1 MYVQSSTLITLGCNA
16 TRADEVARLLNEGL
30 LRYDVSDPDQI
41 AMFVGNLAHE
51 SSNFNASRELIS
63 AKTAN
68 ANYGNRMGN
77 VNTGDGYRFRGAGW
91 VQLTGRDNFQGF
103 ENYVNANLA
112 SFGLTRRVDFTS
124 SDAAADQVGQLPW
137 AAHATFWYKF
147 VLWGTLNRQSLDR
160 HDFLMHCFVT
170 NHPAS
175 ALKMSQGKP
184 PVLSQP
190 NGWADRERRYNLAKA
205 PIQQDYVAWVRAGSP
220 RGQQTPAGPYV
231 PSIVTTLPPVSTAGA
246 GGFLDDLL
254 GRIFGTKPAT
264 PSPTPTPAPASSG
277 DDSWIPANLR
287 LTLPFPTGS
296 QFVGS
301 GSTSPVVAP
310 SATTPTP
317 VTTYVS
323 SPSLSTVAKSQT
335 KTATTKQA
343 EIIEG
348 IPNAT
353 LAIGVISMMFAL
365 SKPDMKRRK
374 ELMR

>member
-1 MYVQSSTLITLGCNA
+1 
-16 TRADEVARLLNEGL
+16 
-30 LRYDVSDPDQI
+30 VSDPDQI

-51 SSNFNASRELIS
+51 SANFNAAREGIS

-91 VQLTGRDNFQGF
+91 VQLTGRSNFQGF

-124 SDAAADQVGQLPW
+124 SDAAAGQVGQLPW

-175 ALKMSQGKP
+175 AQKMAQGKP
-184 PVLSQP
+184 PVISQP
-190 NGWADRERRYNLAKA
+190 NGWEDRQRRYNLAKV
-205 PIQQDYVAWVRAGSP
+205 PIQQDHVAWVRAGSP
-220 RGQQTPAGPYV
+220 RPGQQPAPYV

-254 GRIFGTKPAT
+254 ARIFGTKPAT
-264 PSPTPTPAPASSG
+264 PSPAPTPAPASSG
-277 DDSWIPANLR
+277 DTSWIPAGLR
-287 LTLPFPTGS
+287 LPLPFPTGN
-296 QFVGS
+296 QFVGT

-310 SATTPTP
+310 SVTPPP
-317 VTTYVS
+317 VPPVS
-323 SPSLSTVAKSQT
+323 PPSPLTAAAKSQT
-335 KTATTKQA
+335 KTTTTKQA

-353 LAIGVISMMFAL
+353 LAVGVLSIMFAL